1 MYIVFNLLDMKTSLT
16 ERKNKL
22 STKQMEG
29 KTMNKYIYNK
39 DSFDNA
45 IEVNNYPWGFKL
57 KTKRR
62 TWIETDKNKG
72 DRVCFC
78 TLNPKTNKWCAV
90 KKSTYNAVDVLLID
104 ENEHIKSIGLWKST
118 SKEDLEKFISKI
130 DYNSLNLLQKKQ
142 IERIKAINKVMEKIS
157 FKIEKVSEYNLS
169 DPLDLIRMK
178 RDNNSP
184 ETKARE
190 QEQEQIK
197 GKIVN
202 AINKTYNQSLIKN
215 NLKG

>member
-1 MYIVFNLLDMKTSLT
+1 MT
-16 ERKNKL
+16 
-22 STKQMEG
+22 
-29 KTMNKYIYNK
+29 KYIYNK

-45 IEVNNYPWGFKL
+45 IEVDNYPWGFRL

-104 ENEHIKSIGLWKST
+104 DNEHVKSIGVWKYGT
-118 SKEDLEKFISKI
+118 SEKDLENFISKI
-130 DYNSLNLLQKKQ
+130 DYNSLSLLQKKQ
-142 IERIKAINKVMEKIS
+142 IERIRAVNKVMEKVS

-169 DPLDLIRMK
+169 DPKDLERM
-178 RDNNSP
+178 RQDNNSP

-190 QEQEQIK
+190 QQQEQIK

-202 AINKTYNQSLIKN
+202 AINSQYNQNIIKN

>member
-1 MYIVFNLLDMKTSLT
+1 MT
-16 ERKNKL
+16 
-22 STKQMEG
+22 
-29 KTMNKYIYNK
+29 KYIYNK
-39 DSFDNA
+39 DSFENA
-45 IEVNNYPWGFKL
+45 VEVNNYPWGFRF

-104 ENEHIKSIGLWKST
+104 DNEHVKSIGVWKYGT
-118 SKEDLEKFISKI
+118 SEKDLENFISKI
-130 DYNSLNLLQKKQ
+130 DYNSLSLLQKKQ
-142 IERIKAINKVMEKIS
+142 IERIRAVNKVMEKVS

-169 DPLDLIRMK
+169 DPKDLERM
-178 RDNNSP
+178 RQDNNSP

-190 QEQEQIK
+190 QQQEQEK
-197 GKIVN
+197 AKIVN
-202 AINKTYNQSLIKN
+202 AINSQYNQNIIKN

>member
-1 MYIVFNLLDMKTSLT
+1 MKGYNMS
-16 ERKNKL
+16 
-22 STKQMEG
+22 
-29 KTMNKYIYNK
+29 KYIYNK

-45 IEVNNYPWGFKL
+45 IEVNNYPWGFRL

-104 ENEHIKSIGLWKST
+104 DNEHVKSIGVWKYGT
-118 SKEDLEKFISKI
+118 NEKDLESFLSKI
-130 DYNSLNLLQKKQ
+130 DYNSLSLLQKKQ
-142 IERIKAINKVMEKIS
+142 IERIKAINKVMEKVTV
-157 FKIEKVSEYNLS
+157 KIEKVAEYDLS
-169 DPLDLIRMK
+169 DPKDLERM
-178 RDNNSP
+178 RQDNNSP

-190 QEQEQIK
+190 QQQEQEK
-197 GKIVN
+197 AKIVN
-202 AINKTYNQSLIKN
+202 AINGQYNQNIIKN
-215 NLKG
+215 NLK

>member
-1 MYIVFNLLDMKTSLT
+1 MKGYNMS
-16 ERKNKL
+16 
-22 STKQMEG
+22 
-29 KTMNKYIYNK
+29 KYIYNK

-45 IEVNNYPWGFKL
+45 IEVNNYPWGFRL

-104 ENEHIKSIGLWKST
+104 DNEHVKSIGVWKYGT
-118 SKEDLEKFISKI
+118 NEKDLESFLSKI
-130 DYNSLNLLQKKQ
+130 DYNSLSLLQKKQ
-142 IERIKAINKVMEKIS
+142 IERIKAINKVMEKVTV
-157 FKIEKVSEYNLS
+157 KIEKVAEYNLS
-169 DPLDLIRMK
+169 DPKDLERM
-178 RDNNSP
+178 RQDNNSP

-190 QEQEQIK
+190 QQQEQEK
-197 GKIVN
+197 AKIVN
-202 AINKTYNQSLIKN
+202 AINGQYNQNIIKN
-215 NLKG
+215 NLK

>member
-1 MYIVFNLLDMKTSLT
+1 MT
-16 ERKNKL
+16 
-22 STKQMEG
+22 
-29 KTMNKYIYNK
+29 KYIYNK
-39 DSFDNA
+39 NSFDNA
-45 IEVNNYPWGFKL
+45 IEVNNYPWGFRL

-104 ENEHIKSIGLWKST
+104 ENEHVKSIGVWKYGT
-118 SKEDLEKFISKI
+118 SEKDLENFISKI
-130 DYNSLNLLQKKQ
+130 DYNSLSLLQKKQ
-142 IERIKAINKVMEKIS
+142 IERIRAVNKVMEKVS
-157 FKIEKVSEYNLS
+157 FKIEKVAEYNLS
-169 DPLDLIRMK
+169 DPKDLERM
-178 RDNNSP
+178 RQDNNSP

-190 QEQEQIK
+190 QKQEQIK

-202 AINKTYNQSLIKN
+202 AINNTYNQSLIKN

>member
-1 MYIVFNLLDMKTSLT
+1 MDINKHMK
-16 ERKNKL
+16 
-22 STKQMEG
+22 G
-29 KTMNKYIYNK
+29 KTMIKYIYNK
-39 DSFDNA
+39 NSFDNA
-45 IEVNNYPWGFKL
+45 IEVNNYPWGFRL

-104 ENEHIKSIGLWKST
+104 ENEHVKSIGVWKYGT
-118 SKEDLEKFISKI
+118 SEKDLENFISKI
-130 DYNSLNLLQKKQ
+130 DYNSLSLLQKKQ
-142 IERIKAINKVMEKIS
+142 IERIRAVNKVMEKVS
-157 FKIEKVSEYNLS
+157 FKIEKVAEYNLS
-169 DPLDLIRMK
+169 DPKDLERM
-178 RDNNSP
+178 RQDNNSP

-190 QEQEQIK
+190 QKQEQIK

-202 AINKTYNQSLIKN
+202 AINNTYNQSLIKN